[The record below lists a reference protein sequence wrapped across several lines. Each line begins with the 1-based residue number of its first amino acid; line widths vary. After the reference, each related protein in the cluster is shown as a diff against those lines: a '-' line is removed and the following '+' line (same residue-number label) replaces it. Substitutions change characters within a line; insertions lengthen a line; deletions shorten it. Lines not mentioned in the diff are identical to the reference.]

1 MDSVKMQSDW
11 AALAEEI
18 DLPNDIALA
27 VATNRPELLKLAIRP
42 MNKAEVGLLLNA
54 MRVIM
59 LTNQNLQKHCL
70 ELSQMTEQLTGHFKG
85 ALSQARR
92 LQHKAAF
99 QEYEEEEDE

>member
-1 MDSVKMQSDW
+1 MNSDW

-54 MRVIM
+54 LRVMM
-59 LTNQNLQKHCL
+59 LTNQNLQNHCRD
-70 ELSQMTEQLTGHFKG
+70 LSQMADEISSHIKG
-85 ALSQARR
+85 TLSQTRR

-99 QEYEEEEDE
+99 LEHEEEEDE